1 MAFRDGREVY
11 VVEQDTLLVIRPATL
26 LQEIGGDVFVAA
38 DISPG
43 DDIVVNPL
51 DIVTDSMTV
60 EIANGD
66 DR

>member
-1 MAFRDGREVY
+1 M
-11 VVEQDTLLVIRPATL
+11 
-26 LQEIGGDVFVAA
+26 
-38 DISPG
+38 SPG
-43 DDIVVNPL
+43 DRVVISPM